1 MNSEALIAAAV
12 AAYRRGDLRQARQ
25 LAEEQ
30 LAKFGEVPRLY
41 HLMGMIEAS
50 AGRLD
55 TALEWLKRASEA
67 APADVGIRIA
77 YARLLAD
84 MGWVNE
90 ALAEMEEG
98 SRVALERVLADN
110 GQDAGII
117 SPANLENLR
126 ELGLLLERSN
136 QVDGLRRLLAATEK
150 AGIKKETLGSLWA
163 SLALRE
169 GRPEEAKRLLLLDRA
184 YFDDSHWDRLM
195 TRVADALG
203 DSDGAFSAAEA
214 MNRAAA
220 GYGEWRQ
227 RGAHYR
233 SQIRATSAIVTPE
246 WALRI
251 PTANSN
257 DGVDDPAFV
266 VGFPRSGTTLLDTFL
281 MGHPNTCVVEEGRML
296 ELATGVISESPGL
309 DWPVELVMRARQVYL
324 QELSRHLPPDFAGF
338 VIDKHPMNMLRLA
351 VLHALFPNAKV
362 IFAQRHPC
370 DVVLSGYMQSFRLN
384 HAMASFLDLADAA
397 DLYDA
402 SMTMWTRS
410 REAVPQS
417 VHTVVYE
424 RLVANPAAELRPA
437 IEFLGLDWSDELL
450 DHQATAKSRGL
461 ITTASFDQV
470 VQPLNSAP
478 SGRWRRYRKHLEPV
492 LPVLLP
498 WAERLGYED

>member
-150 AGIKKETLGSLWA
+150 GELRRRPLVRCGPRWRFEKAGPRKRSA
-163 SLALRE
+163 SCC
-169 GRPEEAKRLLLLDRA
+169 
-184 YFDDSHWDRLM
+184 WI
-195 TRVADALG
+195 
-203 DSDGAFSAAEA
+203 
-214 MNRAAA
+214 
-220 GYGEWRQ
+220 
-227 RGAHYR
+227 AH
-233 SQIRATSAIVTPE
+233 I
-246 WALRI
+246 
-251 PTANSN
+251 
-257 DGVDDPAFV
+257 
-266 VGFPRSGTTLLDTFL
+266 
-281 MGHPNTCVVEEGRML
+281 
-296 ELATGVISESPGL
+296 
-309 DWPVELVMRARQVYL
+309 
-324 QELSRHLPPDFAGF
+324 
-338 VIDKHPMNMLRLA
+338 
-351 VLHALFPNAKV
+351 
-362 IFAQRHPC
+362 
-370 DVVLSGYMQSFRLN
+370 
-384 HAMASFLDLADAA
+384 
-397 DLYDA
+397 
-402 SMTMWTRS
+402 SMTPIGT
-410 REAVPQS
+410 
-417 VHTVVYE
+417 
-424 RLVANPAAELRPA
+424 
-437 IEFLGLDWSDELL
+437 G
-450 DHQATAKSRGL
+450 
-461 ITTASFDQV
+461 
-470 VQPLNSAP
+470 
-478 SGRWRRYRKHLEPV
+478 
-492 LPVLLP
+492 
-498 WAERLGYED
+498 